1 MLHAAEPKWL
11 TLRLFFVDGAVLA
24 AADAADQAGDDDN
37 DNDQWADDD
46 KDKDNDHGNA
56 NGCFLH
62 TRTDVQAVFKSRR
75 TSPRLEH

>member
-37 DNDQWADDD
+37 DNDQ
-46 KDKDNDHGNA
+46 
-56 NGCFLH
+56 
-62 TRTDVQAVFKSRR
+62 
-75 TSPRLEH
+75 